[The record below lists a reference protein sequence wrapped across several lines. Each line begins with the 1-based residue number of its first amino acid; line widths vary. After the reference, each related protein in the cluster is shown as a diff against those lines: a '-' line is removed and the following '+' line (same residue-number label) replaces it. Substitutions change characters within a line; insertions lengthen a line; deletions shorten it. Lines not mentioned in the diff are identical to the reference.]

1 MDKTRKRRLI
11 PFQNWS
17 KLLGHWFKFESGKQ
31 RRSMSTK
38 ATSAFKYPEV
48 AETLSTIHDTYVV
61 VPADK
66 APNNF
71 VLICKKNYIDFLI
84 N

>member
-1 MDKTRKRRLI
+1 
-11 PFQNWS
+11 
-17 KLLGHWFKFESGKQ
+17 
-31 RRSMSTK
+31 MSTK